1 LSKVPEL
8 GELVIGRITSVKD
21 YGAYVAVDEYP
32 GYEGFVHVSEISL
45 KWVRNIRDILRE
57 GQRNVFKIIRVNPET
72 LQIDLS
78 IKKVSQREKVEKL
91 LEVKKK
97 SKVVRVMEL
106 FEKEAGKNAVQKVY
120 AMESDPLKL
129 YDLFE
134 KFAGGVGVSE
144 VLAGLTAQE
153 AEVLQR
159 LVTQEIKRREF
170 VVKADI
176 VLRCEDARGVE
187 AIREAALAAEAAAGV
202 GEVVEVKTKGSP
214 TYMLAV
220 KASTRERASELYETA
235 LNRLSEVMRRYK
247 GICEPIV
254 KEKQRPR
261 HVQS

>member
-1 LSKVPEL
+1 
-8 GELVIGRITSVKD
+8 
-21 YGAYVAVDEYP
+21 VAVDEYP

-78 IKKVSQREKVEKL
+78 IKRSRRGRRWRSSSRSRRR
-91 LEVKKK
+91 

-134 KFAGGVGVSE
+134 KIAGGVSVSE

-220 KASTRERASELYETA
+220 KASTRRGLPSFMK
-235 LNRLSEVMRRYK
+235 RL
-247 GICEPIV
+247 
-254 KEKQRPR
+254 
-261 HVQS
+261 